1 MTTIRPAREADVPTI
16 LALHNHH
23 ILNSLAIWR
32 HEPASLDERLGWF
45 RERTQRGFP
54 VLVAEV
60 ASSEGAAQF
69 AGFATYGPFRT
80 GAGYD
85 LTVENSIYVCDAF
98 QHRGIASTLMEAL
111 IAEARRDGRAVMVAA
126 IGLPNEPSCALHAR
140 FGFREVGTLWG
151 IGRKFGRSLD
161 LLLMQKDL

>member
-1 MTTIRPAREADVPTI
+1 MPTIRPAREADIPAI

-32 HEPASLDERLGWF
+32 YEPADLDERLGWF
-45 RERTQRGFP
+45 RERTQKGFP
-54 VLVAEV
+54 ILVADLPSAEV
-60 ASSEGAAQF
+60 

-85 LTVENSIYVCDAF
+85 GTVENSIYVRDDV
-98 QHRGIASTLMEAL
+98 QRRGVAAALMEAL

-126 IGLPNEPSCALHAR
+126 IGLPNDPSRALHTR
-140 FGFREVGTLWG
+140 FGFREVGCLEG
-151 IGRKFGRSLD
+151 IGRKFGRALD
-161 LLLMQKDL
+161 LLMMQKDL

>member
-1 MTTIRPAREADVPTI
+1 MPTIRPAREADIPAI

-32 HEPASLDERLGWF
+32 YEPADLDERLGWF
-45 RERTQRGFP
+45 RERTQKGFP
-54 VLVAEV
+54 ILVADLPSAEV
-60 ASSEGAAQF
+60 

-85 LTVENSIYVCDAF
+85 ATVENSIYVRDDV
-98 QHRGIASTLMEAL
+98 QRRGVAAALMEAL

-126 IGLPNEPSCALHAR
+126 IGLPNDPSRALHTR
-140 FGFREVGTLWG
+140 FGFREVGCLEG
-151 IGRKFGRSLD
+151 IGRKFGRALD
-161 LLLMQKDL
+161 LLMMQKDL